1 VPIGLNQNVEADGH
15 TFHVQTED
23 VSERSEIVS
32 QAFLGGRVLH
42 TFATSYV
49 DWRQTAGWQQR
60 VADQAGRQHAVMVA
74 AAMRGRFTEKI

>member
-1 VPIGLNQNVEADGH
+1 VPIGLNQNIEVDGH

-23 VSERSEIVS
+23 VPDRSEVVS

-42 TFATSYV
+42 TFTTSYSEWKEV
-49 DWRQTAGWQQR
+49 PGWEKR
-60 VADQAGRQHAVMVA
+60 VADQASRQHSVMVA